1 MRVMSMSPTRKKE
14 HTMTERKG
22 KAELID
28 VKELL
33 RRDEDFLRA
42 ALEAL
47 LQAALEAEM
56 SEAIGAEKGER
67 TETRVSYRSGYYGR
81 SLITRVGTLELRV
94 PQDRFGRFSTEL
106 FARYQRSEKALVGTL
121 AEMYVQGVSTRKV
134 KAVTEALC
142 GHSFSASAIS
152 AVNKSLD
159 EALRRFAERRL
170 GEPFP
175 YLILDAR
182 YEKVRESGVIASQ
195 AVLIAVAVDGEGR
208 RQVLG
213 VELASRESRSSWRD
227 FLSGLKARGL
237 FGVEFV
243 VSDDH
248 EGLKAAIREVLP
260 AAVSQRCYVHFL
272 RNALDYVPRKVDD
285 DCLQE
290 LRWIYDRRD
299 AAEARRDVA
308 QWLAKWQGKYPK
320 LCDWAEDN
328 IEETLTYYRL
338 PLAHHKHMKSTNML
352 ERLNQEI
359 KRRTHVVR
367 IFPNTESGLR
377 LVRAL
382 AVETHEN
389 WLEGTRYLN
398 MQHLFE
404 HKKEALRQAA

>member
-1 MRVMSMSPTRKKE
+1 
-14 HTMTERKG
+14 MTERKG

-33 RRDEDFLRA
+33 ARDEDFVRV

-47 LQAALEAEM
+47 VQAALEAEM
-56 SEAIGAEKGER
+56 REAIGAEKGER
-67 TETRVSYRSGYYGR
+67 TETRLSYRSGYYGR

-94 PQDRFGRFSTEL
+94 PQDRLGRFSTEL
-106 FARYQRSEKALVGTL
+106 FERYQRSEKALVGTL

-134 KAVTEALC
+134 KAVTEVLC

-170 GEPFP
+170 NEPFP
-175 YLILDAR
+175 DLILDAR
-182 YEKVRESGVIASQ
+182 YEKVRAAGIIVPQ

-213 VELASRESRSSWRD
+213 VELANRESRSSWRD
-227 FLSGLKARGL
+227 FLSGLKQRGL

-260 AAVSQRCYVHFL
+260 GAVWQRCYVHFL

-299 AAEARRDVA
+299 LAEVRRDIA
-308 QWLAKWQGKYPK
+308 QWLAKWQAKYPK

-359 KRRTHVVR
+359 KRRPHVVR
-367 IFPNTESGLR
+367 IFPNMERCLR

-398 MQHLFE
+398 MQHLVE

>member
-1 MRVMSMSPTRKKE
+1 
-14 HTMTERKG
+14 MTERKG
-22 KAELID
+22 KAEQID

-33 RRDEDFLRA
+33 ARDQDFVRV

-56 SEAIGAEKGER
+56 TEAIGAEKGER
-67 TETRVSYRSGYYGR
+67 TETRLSYRSGYYGR

-94 PQDRFGRFSTEL
+94 PQDRLGRFSTDL

-159 EALRRFAERRL
+159 EALHKFAERRL
-170 GEPFP
+170 AEPFP

-182 YEKVRESGVIASQ
+182 YEKVREGGIIAGQ
-195 AVLIAVAVDGEGR
+195 AVQIAVAVDGEGR
-208 RQVLG
+208 RQVLA
-213 VELASRESRSSWRD
+213 VELANRESRSSWRD
-227 FLSGLKARGL
+227 FLLRLKERGL

-248 EGLKAAIREVLP
+248 EGLRQAIREALP
-260 AAVSQRCYVHFL
+260 GAAWQRYYVHFL
-272 RNALDYVPRKVDD
+272 RNALDHLARKLAD

-290 LRWIYDRRD
+290 LRWIYDRR
-299 AAEARRDVA
+299 ELVEVRRDIA
-308 QWLAKWQGKYPK
+308 AWLAKWQAKHSK
-320 LCDWAEDN
+320 LCDWVEEN

-352 ERLNQEI
+352 ERFNQEL

-367 IFPNTESGLR
+367 IFPNGESCLR

-389 WLEGTRYLN
+389 WLESPRYLN
-398 MQHLFE
+398 MRHLAE